1 MTKLKIIINRPK
13 CIAAGN
19 CIETAPE
26 TFALDERSKA
36 IVINPEGND
45 DDTIIEAARSCP
57 TDAITIIDAE
67 TGEQIWPEE

>member
-1 MTKLKIIINRPK
+1 MTRLKIIIHRPR

-45 DDTIIEAARSCP
+45 DDTLIEAARACP

-67 TGEQIWPEE
+67 TSTQIWPED

>member
-1 MTKLKIIINRPK
+1 MTKLKIVINRPK

-36 IVINPEGND
+36 IVIDPEGND
-45 DDTIIEAARSCP
+45 DNTIIEAARSCP
-57 TDAITIIDAE
+57 TDAITILDAE
-67 TGEQIWPEE
+67 TEEQIWPEE

>member
-1 MTKLKIIINRPK
+1 MTKLNIIINRPK

-19 CIETAPE
+19 CIGTAPE

-36 IVINPEGND
+36 IVTNPEGND

-57 TDAITIIDAE
+57 TDAITILNAE

>member
-1 MTKLKIIINRPK
+1 MTKLKITVIRAK
-13 CIAAGN
+13 CIAAGS

-36 IVINPEGND
+36 IVIDPQGNN

-57 TDAITIIDAE
+57 TNAIVIVDEE
-67 TGEQIWPEE
+67 TGEQIWPED